1 MKTKP
6 GIRGVA
12 LAVLCL
18 SLPFG
23 SPSAQAQ
30 SPGTVVKPQNLRL
43 VFPAHG
49 KEGEAVQ
56 VHYTLTN
63 KILIVTFEVSTRD
76 IDPGKVGD
84 AEIYN
89 GNVVEIFV
97 CTTAKPA
104 QLPRPYY
111 EFEVSPYNQE
121 LQVLIDKDGK
131 FHEQWKTA
139 GFKHSVTLQKSR
151 PGWDAT
157 MVIPLQDLGWNGDPA
172 TLAGNEFAIVGA
184 KDVRRF
190 YSAYLP
196 SQQKPNFHLPA
207 FFKPFPVN
215 DATSMSA
222 TPR

>member
-1 MKTKP
+1 M
-6 GIRGVA
+6 

-18 SLPFG
+18 GLPLG
-23 SPSAQAQ
+23 SPFAQAQ
-30 SPGTVVKPQNLRL
+30 SPATVVKPQTLRL

-56 VHYTLTN
+56 VRYTLTDKTLVVN
-63 KILIVTFEVSTRD
+63 FEVSTRD
-76 IDPGKVGD
+76 TDPGKVGD
-84 AEIYN
+84 AGIYN

-157 MVIPLQDLGWNGDPA
+157 MEIPLQDLGWNGDPA
-172 TLAGNEFAIVGA
+172 TLVGNAFAIIGA
-184 KDVRRF
+184 KGVRRF

-196 SQQKPNFHLPA
+196 PQQKPSFHLPV
-207 FFKPFPVN
+207 FFKPFPLNNAASVP
-215 DATSMSA
+215 ATS
-222 TPR
+222 R